1 MRRLAALFVLGLLLL
16 GAVLVL
22 YLQGQRGIEQEAE
35 RLAREARERREAALV
50 SVRRELAG
58 ELQALLAREGERPFY
73 HWRHLYLPPDLVAKN
88 VALVPSPIAGPPTE
102 PLVELYFELRDQRVW
117 SPAFLG
123 LRDLAREQAPNEWA
137 ESIRLRLV
145 ELGGLRPELDRA
157 FPPPQGGAAPTAL
170 DSLERLD
177 WFACATNSGPLLLN
191 DAQQLEQEQYTEAW
205 NEYQGRQGKTS
216 GSYEPR
222 KQQGRGQNLAPQ
234 QGQQGQQA
242 PQTKQAVE
250 PPMRGEIDVR
260 RTPFQLAALQ
270 VGADGWPRW
279 VLAARWVV
287 VPPASPRA
295 QPTSWLQG
303 FVLDVRR
310 LREEVLPALMER
322 IAPVKDDPAEE
333 DPWTER
339 LRAATLSSG
348 TRPGRA
354 GLALLPARAAP
365 RDAPS
370 ARLAAPLDELALVLP
385 GAPPAP
391 RELLR
396 GSRQL
401 LRGALFLALLV
412 VGAGALILI
421 RAALAE
427 RRLARQRSDFVA
439 ALTHELKA
447 PLTGIRALAELL
459 HDGVVS
465 EDARRQE
472 YYASILGESERLG
485 RLVQNVLDASRL
497 ERGATLQLAC
507 RELALGPLVEEVARS
522 VRPRLQAAGV
532 ELVTDVAE
540 LPPVLADREAV
551 GQILSNLLDNA
562 LKYGRP
568 AAGPQRIELLARPGG
583 KGVVLAV
590 RDHGPGIPPAQ
601 RERVFER
608 YWRSPDAPREVGG
621 AGLGLW
627 IAREQA
633 RAMQGE
639 LALVPAEGP
648 GACFRL
654 ELPAS

>member
-35 RLAREARERREAALV
+35 RLASEARERRAAALT
-50 SVRRELAG
+50 SVRRELEG
-58 ELQALLAREGERPFY
+58 ELQALLAREGERPFF

-88 VALVPSPIAGPPTE
+88 VALVPSPIAGPPAE

-157 FPPPQGGAAPTAL
+157 FPPPEGGAAPTAL

-205 NEYQGRQGKTS
+205 NAYQGRQGKAS
-216 GSYEPR
+216 GAYEPR
-222 KQQGRGQNLAPQ
+222 KQQGRGQNVAP
-234 QGQQGQQA
+234 QGQQA
-242 PQTKQAVE
+242 PQAQQVVE
-250 PPMRGEIDVR
+250 PPLRGEIDVR
-260 RTPFQLAALQ
+260 RTPLRLAAFQ

-279 VLAARWVV
+279 LLAARWVV
-287 VPPASPRA
+287 VPAAGPRA

-303 FVLDVRR
+303 FALDVQR
-310 LREEVLPALMER
+310 LRQEVLPGLMER
-322 IAPVKDDPAEE
+322 IAPVRDPEDDP
-333 DPWTER
+333 DPWTGR
-339 LRAATLSSG
+339 LQAAGSPGSG
-348 TRPGRA
+348 PVRRPG
-354 GLALLPARAAP
+354 LAVLPARAVP
-365 RDAPS
+365 LDAPS
-370 ARLAAPLDELALVLP
+370 ARLAAPLEELALVLP

-401 LRGALFLALLV
+401 LRGALLLALAV
-412 VGAGALILI
+412 VGAGALILV

-459 HDGVVS
+459 HEGVVS

-568 AAGPQRIELLARPGG
+568 AVGPQRIELLARPGG
-583 KGVVLAV
+583 KGAVLAV

-639 LALVPAEGP
+639 LSLVPAEGP

-654 ELPAS
+654 ELPRSAGS